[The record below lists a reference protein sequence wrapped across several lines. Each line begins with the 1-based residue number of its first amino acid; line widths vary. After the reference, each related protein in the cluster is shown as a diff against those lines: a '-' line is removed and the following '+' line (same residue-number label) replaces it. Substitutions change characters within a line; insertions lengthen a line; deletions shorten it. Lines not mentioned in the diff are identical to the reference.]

1 MGAPSIVTW
10 DSSGGI
16 ATKNAPLML
25 QPNSSLLVDNLRQ
38 ERKGEWRTR
47 AGTDHNVLDDL
58 PGLNP
63 PVMAIA
69 TPNGGFFA
77 LCRQTDDTTAG
88 RIYTET
94 GAPRWHAPPTDNSG
108 NQLCAQTT
116 PGIWGRT
123 PISPMR
129 TQLAS
134 GTTAGPSAWS
144 VAQGGSLRLSAW
156 WSDLT
161 NNGIEVSLTSTDGTS
176 LFYSSQF
183 TGLAD
188 AVRPRCV
195 FNSAS
200 NTLSMFYAESST
212 GLIFTTTWSCA
223 TGLVTVA
230 PHTVATDGFV
240 GVDCF
245 VDAIYYGGATVTV
258 VYRNNAN
265 QLGFI
270 EYNPAT
276 DTTPTAV
283 DVAAVDT
290 TKCLALLPDPDVG
303 GRRFVAVTTSVPAVR
318 VMQLSSAGLLLQND
332 LADSSF
338 DAVSI
343 SGVAYQSGT
352 TTPGWMI
359 VYWSPGA
366 TPELRATKK
375 RNNTIGANF
384 PMTPSSFTQL
394 IGLAS
399 NAWREPGTD
408 TMRFM
413 MYLYGTTGDLQN
425 NYYEMALEYENG
437 ASTISNNWPE
447 PQARLLPLNAGAGH
461 ESRAG
466 IPQVQRLGAD
476 NYLTCLPRIT
486 RNELVASAP
495 SIDYGMDVWTVQ
507 YLNATTYTGQNQGP
521 GSNTQQCAYLLA
533 GSLLQTATGQ
543 LPCAHGASA
552 LPFKPVPTPGT
563 GGALTANATYNYVQ
577 TVELADEAGNTWASD
592 PSNPV
597 EITLGAG
604 QGQISLEFQNTPF
617 ENQAR
622 LRTVKLWATAGN
634 GSEYFLLYAITG
646 TIAATIDL
654 TFVHNITDLTLEGG
668 EPISGEV
675 QGTITP
681 AFAHIAMWS
690 GRLWGVPRD
699 FPTQIWFSKPIAQ
712 ATSPVFPDNFLV
724 DTDDGRGPLTGLAAM
739 DNVIVAFKQ
748 SAIYVNST
756 SGPANDGTGTY
767 PTFQLVESANGA
779 IAGSPLAVTGS
790 EVYFEALAGIWR
802 VKSSQATDF
811 VGSPIDAYLSM
822 PLVASPETVYGMVVV
837 PEKNEVRIQTTNYRF
852 VHDTVFNVWE
862 RDTGGMNAGIVLT
875 RMLGTKQ
882 AMFLANG
889 QMWIEASDSNTP
901 TDAGTAFAG
910 SLRSPWMRPSNMEG
924 WLHLYKIRALG
935 ECLSAGANNQPT
947 LTIFFDNSNSLSESF
962 QPRTTLTGSIGP
974 IRADAKPRRQLC
986 TAFSPQL
993 TLPTGNASIR
1003 FDAWSALV
1011 SSEPAMQ
1018 GITGADNWAPSG
1030 SAAPVAA
1037 PCPDCPV
1044 FPASSPL
1051 PTPTRSTVPVQLT
1064 SQLLGTQGTN
1074 ARDLLL
1080 QVKNAWKAKG
1090 WVVVQSYSSRVGTL
1104 PAPGVDAWV
1113 TYADLIGT
1121 SGGGTGNSWIVL
1133 SNPGMGAAQLCIEIT
1148 VGGSIAWAECGLIL
1162 APGGGFS
1169 GGIPTARP
1177 TAPNEIVTTSHPWM
1191 GTAPNANAQFYAST
1205 WVSSDGQY
1213 TRVAWWFGGKCIS
1226 WWQIDLIQ
1234 HSANWTTPSVLI
1246 FWYGG
1251 NDYTAPLNRMNIFQF
1266 TLVDSSAGTFKR
1278 SRITGGLL
1286 ISWQGVDEAQ
1296 QPGSTNYT
1304 AAIHAGV
1311 NDWTGQYPWFSPIGL
1326 DASNRTAGQNG
1337 FAGYLIDQWWT
1348 VPAFNDGDTAGNQ
1361 AYIIIQQMILQ
1372 WGAGAPLT
1380 GGASVDHGTNFYGR
1394 STG

>member
-1 MGAPSIVTW
+1 MGTPSIVTW

-38 ERKGEWRTR
+38 ERKGEWRSR

-58 PGLNP
+58 LGLNP
-63 PVMAIA
+63 PVMAIS

-88 RIYTET
+88 RIYTKT

-116 PGIWGRT
+116 PGIWSRSAV
-123 PISPMR
+123 SPMKA
-129 TQLAS
+129 Q
-134 GTTAGPSAWS
+134 PSAWS
-144 VAQGGSLRLSAW
+144 AAQGGGIRLTAW
-156 WSDLT
+156 WSDAA
-161 NNGIEVSLTSTDGTS
+161 NNGIQVSLAASDGTS

-183 TGLAD
+183 TGMAD

-195 FNSAS
+195 FNSTA
-200 NTLSMFYAESST
+200 NTLTMFYAESST

-230 PHTVATDGFV
+230 PRILETDGFV

-245 VDAIYYGGATVTV
+245 VDAIYYGGATVTL

-265 QLGFI
+265 QLGFV

-276 DTTPTAV
+276 DTTTAALAV
-283 DVAAVDT
+283 TSVDT
-290 TKCLALLPDPDVG
+290 TKCLALLPDPDASGV
-303 GRRFVAVTTSVPAVR
+303 RYLSVTTSVPSVR
-318 VMQLSSAGLLLQND
+318 VVQLDSAGTVIQDD
-332 LADSSF
+332 LANAAF

-343 SGVAYQSGT
+343 SGVAYQSTSG
-352 TTPGWMI
+352 TPGWMI

-366 TPELRATKK
+366 TPELKAVKK
-375 RNNTIGANF
+375 RNGTIGANF
-384 PMTPSSFTQL
+384 SLTPSSFTQL

-408 TMRFM
+408 AMRFL
-413 MYLYGTTGDLQN
+413 MYLHGNTGDLQD
-425 NYYEMALEYENG
+425 NYYEMALEFENG

-447 PQARLLPLNAGAGH
+447 PQARLLPLNAGTGH

-466 IPQVQRLGAD
+466 IPQVQRLGPD

-486 RNELVASAP
+486 RNEIVANVP
-495 SIDYGMDVWTVQ
+495 SIDYGIDTWTVQ

-521 GSNTQQCAYLLA
+521 GTNTQQCAYLLA

-634 GSEYFLLYAITG
+634 GSEYFLLFATTD
-646 TIAATIDL
+646 TIANTVDL
-654 TFVHNITDLTLEGG
+654 VFVHNITDAVLEGG
-668 EPISGEV
+668 EPIGGEL

-681 AFAHIAMWS
+681 AMAHVVMWS

-699 FPTQIWFSKPIAQ
+699 FPTQVWFSKPIAQ
-712 ATSPVFPDNFLV
+712 STSPVFPDNFLV

-756 SGPANDGTGTY
+756 LGPANDGTGTY

-779 IAGSPLAVTGS
+779 IAGSPMAVTGA
-790 EVYFEALAGIWR
+790 EVYFQALGGIWR

-811 VGSPIDAYLSM
+811 VGAPIDAYLSM
-822 PLVASPETVYGMVVV
+822 PLVESPESVYGMVVV
-837 PEKNEVRIQTTNYRF
+837 PEKNEVRIQMTNYRF
-852 VHDTVFNVWE
+852 VHDTVFDVWE

-889 QMWIEASDSNTP
+889 QMWVEAQDSNTP
-901 TDAGTAFAG
+901 ADAGTAFAG

-935 ECLSAGANNQPT
+935 ECLAAGTNNQPT

-962 QPRTTLTGSIGP
+962 QPRTTLTSAVGP
-974 IRADAKPRRQLC
+974 VRADAKPRKQLC

-1018 GITGADNWAPSG
+1018 GITGADNWAPAG
-1030 SAAPVAA
+1030 TQMPMAP
-1037 PCPDCPV
+1037 PCPECT
-1044 FPASSPL
+1044 PL
-1051 PTPTRSTVPVQLT
+1051 PIYPSVANTWRTATVFNALHANSAQDDSKDFVWQFTTQMISFGWTVKGSSDSVTGALDGVNRLVTFANWIRPGITAGPFSWLCLQNGSGAEVIFAIDTDSTGFVNWT
-1064 SQLLGTQGTN
+1064 I
-1074 ARDLLL
+1074 RF
-1080 QVKNAWKAKG
+1080 
-1090 WVVVQSYSSRVGTL
+1090 
-1104 PAPGVDAWV
+1104 
-1113 TYADLIGT
+1113 
-1121 SGGGTGNSWIVL
+1121 
-1133 SNPGMGAAQLCIEIT
+1133 
-1148 VGGSIAWAECGLIL
+1148 
-1162 APGGGFS
+1162 APGGGYTGGSTTSTPTAATDYAPTDASRATIGSPFNGGS
-1169 GGIPTARP
+1169 TGIGGIHRMVARVQVTSDVKHTRILCMFNGVLFCMMGWEPATRPVTGWANPNFTIWDPGGDNPAAPTTPIAYESQWRSP
-1177 TAPNEIVTTSHPWM
+1177 FKLFPVLTSFAMTQMPLFTEIEGTNLAANESSVEVFPNVNALSGLYEIPGPPALVNYDSYSTSGQM
-1191 GTAPNANAQFYAST
+1191 GRHASMIDIYPIPYGKALGSS
-1205 WVSSDGQY
+1205 WPPGSSDNKFN
-1213 TRVAWWFGGKCIS
+1213 VFGNFILPG
-1226 WWQIDLIQ
+1226 D
-1234 HSANWTTPSVLI
+1234 
-1246 FWYGG
+1246 G
-1251 NDYTAPLNRMNIFQF
+1251 NAVITA
-1266 TLVDSSAGTFKR
+1266 
-1278 SRITGGLL
+1278 
-1286 ISWQGVDEAQ
+1286 
-1296 QPGSTNYT
+1296 
-1304 AAIHAGV
+1304 
-1311 NDWTGQYPWFSPIGL
+1311 
-1326 DASNRTAGQNG
+1326 
-1337 FAGYLIDQWWT
+1337 
-1348 VPAFNDGDTAGNQ
+1348 
-1361 AYIIIQQMILQ
+1361 
-1372 WGAGAPLT
+1372 
-1380 GGASVDHGTNFYGR
+1380 
-1394 STG
+1394 